1 MKIAVKEVGKEL
13 QIVETSQKYR
23 TGCAKEYT
31 GKEDRAEYVKLN
43 NNGTLVIAVN
53 ENGLLH
59 EMPTN
64 FLLAT
69 TNPKYPIQKIVGTVA
84 FIRTKYV
91 NPWATE
97 IEVEDLTFED
107 IQLITDILSDEH
119 QSYLQENFT
128 DYGLGDATFFV
139 FK

>member
-23 TGCAKEYT
+23 TDCAKEYT

-69 TNPKYPIQKIVGTVA
+69 TNPKYPIQKNGRNSCFYPDKICKSMG
-84 FIRTKYV
+84 
-91 NPWATE
+91 
-97 IEVEDLTFED
+97 
-107 IQLITDILSDEH
+107 
-119 QSYLQENFT
+119 
-128 DYGLGDATFFV
+128 YGNLGF
-139 FK
+139 